1 MKTSEVKKILSL
13 EAHIE
18 IKEIRKRKE
27 EKIEVNEIHI
37 KSRRKKVRCPVC
49 NQFSSKVHD
58 YLKPSKI
65 LYLDIVGEKTY
76 LIVSKRRFECKKCNR
91 SFTEDI
97 GLTNYDGNISLKVK
111 QKILRD
117 FLDKNKSL
125 KDIAISNHVSEDKV
139 RNIFL
144 EATKTYPKTIKHLPE
159 VLSLDEKATY
169 TSEGMYSLII
179 NDPIHRET
187 LDILKSRK
195 KEDLIAYFFKIENRK
210 NVKAVIIDLY
220 VPYKEVIKVCFPKA
234 IIVADPFHYTNHV
247 IEALDKVRM
256 RLVHESETN
265 KKTYEYY
272 MFKNRVNKGL
282 LLKSFSETKYELKKK
297 EEQLEKYEK
306 GRSKKE
312 PKNKFEDYWYGK
324 IKIKKNNKFIE
335 ITRVERLDQM
345 LQLSDELLKAYNL
358 KEDFLRIINNVKT
371 DDIKRELKNWIKKSK
386 ESNIPEMISVAGT
399 IDNWFEE
406 VVNSLKNDKY
416 NNGFTEANNNV
427 IDKIISVSYGY
438 KNFEFF
444 RLRTLT
450 ILQKGYS
457 GESRKNIENG
467 KLKK

>member
-1 MKTSEVKKILSL
+1 MKASEVKKILSL
-13 EAHIE
+13 ESHIE
-18 IKEIRKRKE
+18 IKE
-27 EKIEVNEIHI
+27 V
-37 KSRRKKVRCPVC
+37 KKVQEGKTFVNNIYVYSNKKKGRCPQC
-49 NQFSSKVHD
+49 NQFSNKVHD

-65 LYLDIVGEKTY
+65 LYLDIVGEKMY
-76 LIVSKRRFECKKCNR
+76 LIVIKRRFECKKCNK

-97 GLTNYDGNISLKVK
+97 ELTNQKGNISLKVK
-111 QKILRD
+111 QKILKE

-125 KDIAISNHVSEDKV
+125 KDIAISNHVSEDKA

-144 EATKTYPKTIKHLPE
+144 EATKNYPKVIKNLPE

-169 TSEGMYSLII
+169 TSEGMYSPIV
-179 NDPIHRET
+179 NDPIHRKT

-195 KEDLIAYFFKIENRK
+195 KEDLIDYFLKIENRK
-210 NVKAVIIDLY
+210 KVKAVIIDLY

-247 IEALDKVRM
+247 IDALDEVRM
-256 RLVHESETN
+256 RLVHESEEN
-265 KKTYEYY
+265 KKSYEYY

-297 EEQLEKYEK
+297 EEQFEKYSK
-306 GRSKKE
+306 GNSKKK
-312 PKNKFEDYWYGK
+312 PKDKFNDYWYGK

-335 ITRVERLDQM
+335 ITRVERLYQM
-345 LQLSDELLKAYNL
+345 LQLNDELLKAYNL
-358 KEDFLRIINNVKT
+358 KEDFLRIINNVKSE
-371 DDIKRELKNWIKKSK
+371 DIKRELKNWIKKCRK
-386 ESNIPEMISVAGT
+386 SNIPEMISVAGT
-399 IDNWFEE
+399 IENWFEE
-406 VVNSLKNDKY
+406 IVNSLKNDKY

-450 ILQKGYS
+450 ILRKSYS
-457 GESRKNIENG
+457 GESQKNTENDE
-467 KLKK
+467 LKK

>member
-1 MKTSEVKKILSL
+1 
-13 EAHIE
+13 
-18 IKEIRKRKE
+18 
-27 EKIEVNEIHI
+27 
-37 KSRRKKVRCPVC
+37 
-49 NQFSSKVHD
+49 
-58 YLKPSKI
+58 
-65 LYLDIVGEKTY
+65 
-76 LIVSKRRFECKKCNR
+76 
-91 SFTEDI
+91 
-97 GLTNYDGNISLKVK
+97 
-111 QKILRD
+111 
-117 FLDKNKSL
+117 
-125 KDIAISNHVSEDKV
+125 
-139 RNIFL
+139 
-144 EATKTYPKTIKHLPE
+144 
-159 VLSLDEKATY
+159 
-169 TSEGMYSLII
+169 MYSLII

-210 NVKAVIIDLY
+210 NVNAVIIDLY

>member
-1 MKTSEVKKILSL
+1 MKVGEVKKILSL
-13 EAHIE
+13 ESHIE

-27 EKIEVNEIHI
+27 GKVDVNEIYI
-37 KSRRKKVRCPVC
+37 KSARKKVRCPVC

-76 LIVSKRRFECKKCNR
+76 LIVSKRRFECKNCKR

-97 GLTNYDGNISLKVK
+97 GLTNQDGNISLKVK
-111 QKILRD
+111 QKILKD

-125 KDIAISNHVSEDKV
+125 KDIAISNHVSEDKA

-144 EATKTYPKTIKHLPE
+144 EATKNYPKVIKNLPE

-169 TSEGMYSLII
+169 TSEGMYSPIV
-179 NDPIHRET
+179 NDPIHRKT

-195 KEDLIAYFFKIENRK
+195 KEDLIDYFLKIENRK
-210 NVKAVIIDLY
+210 KVKAVIIDLY

-247 IEALDKVRM
+247 IDALDEVRM
-256 RLVHESETN
+256 RLVHESEEN
-265 KKTYEYY
+265 KKSYEYY

-297 EEQLEKYEK
+297 EEQFEKYSK
-306 GRSKKE
+306 GNSKKK
-312 PKNKFEDYWYGK
+312 PKDKFNDYWYGK

-335 ITRVERLDQM
+335 ITRVERLYQM
-345 LQLSDELLKAYNL
+345 LQLNDELLKAYNL
-358 KEDFLRIINNVKT
+358 KEDFLRIINNVKSE
-371 DDIKRELKNWIKKSK
+371 DIKRELKNWIKKCRK
-386 ESNIPEMISVAGT
+386 SNIPEMISVAGT
-399 IDNWFEE
+399 IENWFEE
-406 VVNSLKNDKY
+406 IVNSLKNDKY

-450 ILQKGYS
+450 ILRKSYS
-457 GESRKNIENG
+457 GESQKNTENDE
-467 KLKK
+467 LKK